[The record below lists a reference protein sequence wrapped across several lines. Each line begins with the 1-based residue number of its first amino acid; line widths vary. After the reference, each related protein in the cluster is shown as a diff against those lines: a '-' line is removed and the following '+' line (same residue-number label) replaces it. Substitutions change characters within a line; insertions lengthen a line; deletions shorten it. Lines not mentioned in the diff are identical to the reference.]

1 MLVCQGG
8 QKKRVPKNPVG
19 KKAQGIWGW
28 PGATYVPR
36 RTLNK
41 LLRTATDKT
50 RPFNKT
56 ITRV

>member
-1 MLVCQGG
+1 MLVCQVG

-19 KKAQGIWGW
+19 KRGQEIWGG
-28 PGATYVPR
+28 PGATYVSR

-56 ITRV
+56 IRRV